1 MSQRRVM
8 IVDDY
13 ELWRRHVDAALRRSR
28 KWQLVGEASD
38 GREAVE
44 RARLLRPD
52 LILLDIGLPGED
64 GIQTATRLLAEDP
77 GLKILFLSEHQSPEL
92 VHAALATGARGYVVK
107 SNAGRELVPAMSA
120 IVDGRQFIS
129 ACVSAP
135 GPFHHAVAFYD
146 DEARL
151 LDDFARYAEPIAKAG
166 DVLLVLSLASR
177 LEKLEGS
184 LRLRGVRVD
193 RLTDEGQIRW
203 LVVEDTLS
211 SVMVDDWPDE
221 ARFSTLITPIVADA
235 TTRSMAQRTRIA
247 AWGECAPTLWR
258 QGKAEAAVR
267 VEQVW
272 DQMARRHQ
280 IETFC
285 AYTTNEVPY
294 DEDNSIHQQVCQVHS
309 VIR

>member
-1 MSQRRVM
+1 MSKCRVM

-13 ELWRRHVDAALRRSR
+13 ELWRRHVDAALRRSH
-28 KWQLVGEASD
+28 KWQLVGEAPD

-64 GIQTATRLLAEDP
+64 GIQVATRLLADDP
-77 GLKILFLSEHQSPEL
+77 SARILFLSEHQSPEL
-92 VHAALATGARGYVVK
+92 VRAALATGAYGYVVK
-107 SNAGRELVPAMSA
+107 SNAGRELLPAMSA
-120 IVDGRQFIS
+120 IVEGRRFIS

-135 GPFHHAVAFYD
+135 EPFHHAVAFYD

-151 LDDFARYAEPIAKAG
+151 LDDFARYAEPIVKAG
-166 DVLLVLSLASR
+166 NVFLVLSIASR
-177 LEKLEGS
+177 REKLERS
-184 LRLRGVRVD
+184 LRSRGVDVD
-193 RLTDEGQIRW
+193 GLTNEGQIRW
-203 LVVEDTLS
+203 LVVEEALS
-211 SVMVDDWPDE
+211 SIMVDDWPDE
-221 ARFSTLITPIVADA
+221 MRFSKLMAPIVADA
-235 TTRSMAQRTRIA
+235 TARSTARGTRIA

-258 QGKAEAAVR
+258 QGKVEAAVR
-267 VEQVW
+267 VEQLW

-285 AYTTNEVPY
+285 SYTTNEVPY
-294 DEDNSIHQQVCQVHS
+294 DEDNGIHQQICLAHS